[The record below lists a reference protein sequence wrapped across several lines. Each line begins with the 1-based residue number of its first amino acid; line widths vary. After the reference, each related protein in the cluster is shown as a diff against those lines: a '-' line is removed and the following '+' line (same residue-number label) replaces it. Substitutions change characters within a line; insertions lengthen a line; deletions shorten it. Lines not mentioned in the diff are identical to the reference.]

1 MTPAIDPSTIP
12 KNKDQLESLPKT
24 SVHNSRGRLTSYGAA
39 EAESPYREEQ
49 SEVQCRSRCFSP
61 FPSHVYKRPSPFVSA
76 RNSGLGIPDK
86 SLVLNSPR
94 ILSLLL
100 PTRCSHDLGG
110 ISSSVFLE
118 PPGAYFT
125 SHCQLIEASL
135 IFSEDASEDRPDLHS
150 SYLEEHYHWRPRRKR
165 CGIISRRPLWLPFYA
180 MDLCYMER

>member
-1 MTPAIDPSTIP
+1 MAPQKPNLHIAKNRVKFSAARGVSRHSRHTST
-12 KNKDQLESLPKT
+12 
-24 SVHNSRGRLTSYGAA
+24 RGRRHSCPRGT
-39 EAESPYREEQ
+39 P
-49 SEVQCRSRCFSP
+49 V
-61 FPSHVYKRPSPFVSA
+61 
-76 RNSGLGIPDK
+76 GIPDK